1 MKEDCRAVP
10 DEYHCKMRGARGE
23 GFASALGG
31 GNPEDGADDVDIGD
45 KGDKARTQDDH
56 KSNHKAYKFHWPCA
70 GTGQSNPR
78 CNVTKEV
85 VDSVGPT
92 EGQAADEGCGNCN
105 GQETTDPGAQSQLH

>member
-45 KGDKARTQDDH
+45 KGDKART
-56 KSNHKAYKFHWPCA
+56 
-70 GTGQSNPR
+70 
-78 CNVTKEV
+78 
-85 VDSVGPT
+85 
-92 EGQAADEGCGNCN
+92 
-105 GQETTDPGAQSQLH
+105 